1 MTTNTGRLQS
11 VAFALLVGAVLTAAA
26 CGSRSRPA
34 PTPTG
39 QGRLAVA
46 LVDAPV
52 PQVSQVV
59 VHVTKVTAHHE
70 TEGWLTITPPGVS
83 DASPL
88 AIDLLTLQA
97 PAQPLDLGLA
107 ALPPGRVS
115 QLRLYVT
122 QTGNHVVLAAGGAE
136 VPLKVPSGPQSGI
149 KVKGPWEILACNQ
162 TSLVIDF
169 DAKKSI
175 WFHPAKQGDEWI
187 LRPVIR
193 TRSAVTEP
201 VGCDEGCSDA
211 NPCPEGQVCDADRTC
226 VSDVR
231 PPGPAG
237 DPCDVD
243 AECLSGLCDELRR
256 CAPGGAGTPCQIGAD
271 CVSGTCDEGTCTV
284 PPEALPAGQPCLIHS
299 QCLSNAC
306 DPATAS
312 CARGGQGAACRADN
326 DCAEGMTC
334 DAGSCAAP

>member
-1 MTTNTGRLQS
+1 MTTSRLHA
-11 VAFALLVGAVLTAAA
+11 VAFASLAAAVLAAAA
-26 CGSRSRPA
+26 CGASNRPKA
-34 PTPTG
+34 TPTG

-59 VHVTKVTAHHE
+59 VNVTKVTAHHE

-83 DASPL
+83 DATPL
-88 AIDLLTLQA
+88 AVDLLTLQA

-107 ALPPGRVS
+107 NLPPGQVS

-122 QTGNHVVLAAGGAE
+122 QGGNYVLRSADGVR

-149 KVKGPWEILACNQ
+149 KVKGPWQIVACSQ

-175 WFHPAKQGDEWI
+175 WFHPAQQGDEWI

-193 TRSAVTEP
+193 TRSATTEP
-201 VGCDEGCSDA
+201 VGCDTGCSDTT
-211 NPCPEGQVCDADRTC
+211 PCPEGQSCTAEHQC
-226 VSDVR
+226 VTDTP

-237 DPCDVD
+237 SACQADQQ
-243 AECLSGLCDELRR
+243 CLSGECDELHR
-256 CAPGGAGTPCQIGAD
+256 CARGGAGTPCQIDDD
-271 CVSGTCDEGTCTV
+271 CVSATCDEGSCTV
-284 PPEALPAGQPCLIHS
+284 PPDARAAGEPCLVNS
-299 QCLSNAC
+299 ECLSNAC
-306 DPATAS
+306 DPATAT
-312 CARGGQGAACRADN
+312 CARGGQGAACGASS
-326 DCAEGMTC
+326 DCVDGMTC
-334 DAGSCAAP
+334 SAGTCGMP